1 MFSRALVLFAVA
13 IIAASDD
20 DGCVDLSD
28 DCYDYEINPSICHSS
43 LFGDDD
49 GTENCCIC
57 GGGDTSAAAS
67 CTSAGD
73 CASGLCDVSAADC
86 SACGSVDETN
96 LQLWLRADDLDCVL
110 NDEITSWADASS
122 NGYTASQYRSVGVPY
137 CTGAQTLLNG
147 HSAARFGETTTAA
160 SDNGNDPPARP
171 IAYPR

>member
-1 MFSRALVLFAVA
+1 MSMGQSLQGMLVWPARSYERRGASRMFSRALVLFAVA

-43 LFGDDD
+43 IDDD

-86 SACGSVDETN
+86 SACGSLDETN
-96 LQLWLRADDLDCVL
+96 
-110 NDEITSWADASS
+110 S
-122 NGYTASQYRSVGVPY
+122 
-137 CTGAQTLLNG
+137 TLG
-147 HSAARFGETTTAA
+147 GGETGCHQPTSRPCSRSSRTAA
-160 SDNGNDPPARP
+160 FTA
-171 IAYPR
+171 